1 MFNCFKTFTMPE
13 IDEDS
18 DADEPEAEDA
28 KLLEQG

>member
-13 IDEDS
+13 IDSDS
-18 DADEPEAEDA
+18 DEEPEGEDA